1 MSKNGKAKVLCVD
14 DEAGVLESL
23 SRLLKKDFEVFTAPT
38 AEQGLEIA
46 KNHLDLAVV
55 VSDYRMPGMNGV
67 EFLRHM
73 KQLCPTAART
83 ILSGQIDI
91 NELSHAINSA
101 EIHRFFLKPW
111 ENDYLKLQIH
121 EAVQTHINLSEKTH
135 FKYLSLTDPVTG
147 LMNHRFFQDELKKCL
162 EQNDKVA
169 LIMLD
174 VDHFK
179 SFNDRYGH
187 PEGDRLLAQMGE
199 MLKAQVKLPATASRY
214 GGEEFAIILP
224 KAGDKYAMTF
234 AENLRKLLAETPL
247 VGPGRDA
254 FITASLGIAVYPK
267 DSGSASDLIQKADAA
282 MYLSKG
288 QGRNRT
294 TRHQA
299 DTQKD

>member
-1 MSKNGKAKVLCVD
+1 MSQDDKAKILCVD
-14 DEAGVLESL
+14 DETGVLESL
-23 SRLLKKDFEVFTAPT
+23 SRLLKKDFQVFTAPS
-38 AEQGLEIA
+38 AEEGLEIA
-46 KNHLDLAVV
+46 KKHSDLAVV

-73 KQLCPTAART
+73 KQICPTAART

-147 LMNHRFFQDELKKCL
+147 LMNHRFFQDELKKCV
-162 EQNDKVA
+162 EENKKVA

-187 PEGDRLLAQMGE
+187 PEGDRLLAQIGE
-199 MLKAQVKLPATASRY
+199 ILKGLVKPPATASRY

-224 KAGDKYAMTF
+224 DKAEKAAMTF
-234 AENLRKLLAETPL
+234 AEKLRKAISETAL
-247 VGPGRDA
+247 EGPGRDA
-254 FITASLGIAVYPK
+254 YITASLGVAVYPK
-267 DSGSASDLIQKADAA
+267 DSESPSVLIQKADEA

-294 TRHQA
+294 TRYQS
-299 DTQKD
+299 